1 MKKFEYTI
9 KDAEGIHARPA
20 GLLVKEAKKYES
32 KIMLNK
38 DGKSVEARKLMAVMS
53 LGVKS
58 GQVVEVEIT
67 GEDEET
73 AFEGMKVF
81 FEENL

>member
-1 MKKFEYTI
+1 MKNFEFVI

-32 KIMLNK
+32 KILISK
-38 DGKSVEARKLMAVMS
+38 DGKSAEATRLMAVMS

-58 GQVVEVEIT
+58 GQTVQIEVN
-67 GEDEET
+67 GADEET
-73 AFEGMKVF
+73 AFEGIKAF
-81 FEENL
+81 FEQNL